1 MGWIWLFFSLP
12 FCIAIAVQD
21 FKSRMVSIGLIAGLA
36 FLLLTEKLMAGG
48 NIWPDIIINSLVVLL
63 MFFLLSAYSLFRFK
77 TINITK
83 NMIGL
88 GDWALMLAFI
98 PTLACMP
105 YLFFLVSGFLTGLIY
120 VVLAG
125 KTKKVHQR
133 TVPLAGMLCLWYPLF
148 MTILNLWG
156 SDLDGLVPWFNI

>member
-1 MGWIWLFFSLP
+1 MGWVWLLFSLP

-21 FKSRMVSIGLIAGLA
+21 FKSRMVSTGLIAGLA
-36 FLLLTEKLMAGG
+36 FWLFTERLMAGG

-63 MFFLLSAYSLFRFK
+63 MFLLLSAYGLFRFK
-77 TINITK
+77 TINITN
-83 NMIGL
+83 NMIGI

-125 KTKKVHQR
+125 KTKKDHQR

-148 MTILNLWG
+148 MTILHIWG
-156 SDLDGLVPWFNI
+156 SDLDGLVPWFNV

>member
-1 MGWIWLFFSLP
+1 MSWIWLFFSFP

-21 FKSRMVSIGLIAGLA
+21 FKSRMVSIGLIAGLGL
-36 FLLLTEKLMAGG
+36 LLLTERLMAGG

-77 TINITK
+77 TINITN

-133 TVPLAGMLCLWYPLF
+133 TVPLAGMLCQ
-148 MTILNLWG
+148 
-156 SDLDGLVPWFNI
+156 